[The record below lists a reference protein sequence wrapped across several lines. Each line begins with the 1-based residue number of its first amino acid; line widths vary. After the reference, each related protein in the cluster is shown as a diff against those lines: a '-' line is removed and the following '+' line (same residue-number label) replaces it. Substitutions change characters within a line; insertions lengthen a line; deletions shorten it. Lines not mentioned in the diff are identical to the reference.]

1 MRLGQLA
8 RHIVISPSEILD
20 FLQSRGFTCEGGTNA
35 RLTEEQIRTVLQK
48 FSPERIGEV
57 VSLVAEQD
65 KPETVETI
73 GKTQGESNLDAGP
86 SPVAE
91 TLEAPESAETIRAP
105 KIELQGL
112 KVVGKIDLPEPRKKQ
127 VDRAP
132 EPPLG
137 HEEKSKPYRGRE
149 QRPQRTWIN
158 PLEKQRMREAR
169 EAEERKR
176 KLAEQRKEV
185 RTAAY
190 LSRQEKIK
198 ANSRL
203 KQKSSS
209 RMEEE
214 IREARV
220 KKPKPTSFFG
230 KLWYWLTN
238 AD

>member
-8 RHIVISPSEILD
+8 RHISVSPSEILD
-20 FLQSRGFTCEGGTNA
+20 FLQSQGFTCEGGTNA
-35 RLTEEQIRTVLQK
+35 RLSEDQIRTVLQK

-73 GKTQGESNLDAGP
+73 GITQGESKLDAGP

-112 KVVGKIDLPEPRKKQ
+112 KVIGKIELPEPRKKQ

-137 HEEKSKPYRGRE
+137 HEEKSKPYKGRE
-149 QRPQRTWIN
+149 QRPQRTWTN

-198 ANSRL
+198 ANSRTRL
-203 KQKSSS
+203 KPNSKIVD
-209 RMEEE
+209 E
-214 IREARV
+214 IREVRV

-230 KLWYWLTN
+230 RLWYWLTN
-238 AD
+238 AE

>member
-8 RHIVISPSEILD
+8 RHIAISPSEILD
-20 FLQSRGFTCEGGTNA
+20 FLQSRGFACEVGTNA
-35 RLTEEQIRTVLQK
+35 RLSEEQIRTVLQK

-57 VSLVAEQD
+57 VTLVAEED
-65 KPETVETI
+65 KPETDDTNSQTLGDSGV
-73 GKTQGESNLDAGP
+73 DAVP
-86 SPVAE
+86 S
-91 TLEAPESAETIRAP
+91 PESAETIRAP

-112 KVVGKIDLPEPRKKQ
+112 KVVGKIELPEPRKKQ
-127 VDRAP
+127 ADRAP
-132 EPPLG
+132 EPPVG
-137 HEEKSKPYRGRE
+137 HQEKSKSYKGRE

-198 ANSRL
+198 ANSRA
-203 KQKSSS
+203 KQKANSKI
-209 RMEEE
+209 EEA
-214 IREARV
+214 IREVRV
-220 KKPKPTSFFG
+220 KKPKPSSFFG
-230 KLWYWLTN
+230 RLWHWLTN
-238 AD
+238 AE